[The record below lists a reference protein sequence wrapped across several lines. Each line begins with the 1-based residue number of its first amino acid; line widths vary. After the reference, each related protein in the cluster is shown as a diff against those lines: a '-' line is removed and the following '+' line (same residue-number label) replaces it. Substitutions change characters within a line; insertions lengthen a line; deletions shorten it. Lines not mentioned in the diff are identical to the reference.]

1 MLATLPNHFVTSRNQ
16 WMQQSHPSH
25 SPTFRSHKQQQSRPT
40 TPYRYHIL
48 APIDS
53 LPQVLADLAA
63 ADEAPPWTLDQIAGL
78 VFAGLLV
85 ALYFSSTQ
93 IDAIVARSQR
103 RQLGLCEECGGLF
116 DPASCQQKNCPSK
129 DRR

>member
-1 MLATLPNHFVTSRNQ
+1 MCAPLITRFVTTRNQ

-25 SPTFRSHKQQQSRPT
+25 SPTFPNLQPQRPHPITPSRC
-40 TPYRYHIL
+40 HIV
-48 APIDS
+48 APINS
-53 LPQVLADLAA
+53 LHQVLADLAA

-103 RQLGLCEECGGLF
+103 RQLGLCEECGGLY
-116 DPASCQQKNCPSK
+116 DPATCQQKKCPSK